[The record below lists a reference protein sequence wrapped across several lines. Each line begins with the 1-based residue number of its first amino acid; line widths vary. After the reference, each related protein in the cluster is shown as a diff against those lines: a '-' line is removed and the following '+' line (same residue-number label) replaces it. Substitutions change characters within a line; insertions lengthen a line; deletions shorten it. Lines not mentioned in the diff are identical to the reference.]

1 MDFEYFCR
9 VKRCLHIVSFL
20 VGLAMLVACSKP
32 AEVPEPAVPEAPRRV
47 EGPTLALSQIDTLM
61 WHQPDSAFAVM
72 MEFAASLEADSL
84 DVFEGHYCQV
94 LIAELLYKNYYKQ
107 SNRKELL
114 KAVAYFDSLN
124 FTPNDT
130 PTPKSLIAGAD
141 PLSPTRNDNIVFL
154 AARAHYMNGV
164 GFYERDS
171 VVAACG
177 EYLKALEVVET
188 HFPGIE
194 TQDVA
199 SLQVEHLP
207 RFMDL
212 TYCRLAELFS
222 DQFMQEPAIVCCK
235 KALAY
240 KRIEPVPQLFY
251 CRSLEFLG
259 RQYSKLNLYDSA
271 AYCFD
276 EALRLL
282 PDTNNLVYR
291 DVVSQ
296 YALLKYET
304 EEDGESFIQ
313 DLKCMMAQAA
323 DESERLTR
331 YLAIGAIYM
340 DKGLNDSALVY
351 LVPMFENKDNAVKQ
365 RVAASYL
372 HEIYQ
377 SKGDTVKAAQFAVY
391 LAENSVSQGESNAQ
405 VSQLNDLFQQYLQWE
420 QEKAEAERRQAEQ
433 LAARRRLVRGV
444 VTAMVVLLVLG
455 LGLWWWMAKRR
466 KEHEAETQTLNVE
479 KQQLQTRVDDALQQ
493 LQTVDD
499 ALQQLQTQ
507 ADDALQQARA
517 MLPQRANEIYSSKV
531 ENRLER
537 IMAEFE
543 AAYPKALEK
552 LAAAHPELNEV
563 ERQIAVLNFLHFR
576 AKEEANLTGYTE
588 GTTLKYRSNLNK
600 KAGSDPISA
609 LLAEGKI

>member
-1 MDFEYFCR
+1 MKLRDYIG
-9 VKRCLHIVSFL
+9 IVLMVL
-20 VGLAMLVACSKP
+20 VVGCNTPPPVGHPQIPLTPLKGGS
-32 AEVPEPAVPEAPRRV
+32 EG
-47 EGPTLALSQIDTLM
+47 EGPAHMTSPRPSPGGEGVASLMLEGIDSLM
-61 WHQPDSAFAVM
+61 WVEADSALKVM
-72 MEFAASLEADSL
+72 MEFAASPEADSL

-94 LIAELLYKNYYKQ
+94 MVAELLFKNYYKQ
-107 SNRKELL
+107 SNREEVL
-114 KAVAYFDSLN
+114 KAVHYFDSIVAADEADRRKA
-124 FTPNDT
+124 DT
-130 PTPKSLIAGAD
+130 RGVSVQRDA
-141 PLSPTRNDNIVFL
+141 FL
-154 AARAHYMNGV
+154 AARAYYINGV

-171 VVAACG
+171 LIEACG
-177 EYLKALEVVET
+177 EYLKALEIVET

-222 DQFMQEPAIVCCK
+222 DQFIQEPAIVCCK

-259 RQYSKLNLYDSA
+259 RQFSKLNLYDSA

-331 YLAIGAIYM
+331 YLTIGAIYM
-340 DKGLNDSALVY
+340 DKGLNDSALKY
-351 LVPMFENKDNAVKQ
+351 LTPVFMYKDDDISVKK
-365 RVAASYL
+365 AARCL
-372 HEIYQ
+372 REIYQ
-377 SKGDTVKAAQFAVY
+377 SKGDTEKAAQFAMY
-391 LAENSVSQGESNAQ
+391 QAENESLESESNALA
-405 VSQLNDLFQQYLQWE
+405 SRLNDMFQSHIEWE
-420 QEKAEAERRQAEQ
+420 KEKAETERKLAEQ
-433 LAARRRLVRGV
+433 EAARQRWRRGLV
-444 VTAMVVLLVLG
+444 VTVGVLMVLG
-455 LGLWWWMAKRR
+455 LGLWWWTAKRR
-466 KEHEAETQTLNVE
+466 KEHEAETQTLNEE
-479 KQQLQTRVDDALQQ
+479 KQLLQTQRDDALQR

-537 IMAEFE
+537 IMDEFE
-543 AAYPKALEK
+543 AAYPKALEQ
-552 LAAAHPELNEV
+552 LAAAHPDLTPT
-563 ERQIAVLNFLHFR
+563 ERRIFVLSHLQFR
-576 AKEEANLTGYTE
+576 AKEMADLLGLSENTVNQYRYNLRKKTE
-588 GTTLKYRSNLNK
+588 NASF
-600 KAGSDPISA
+600 SA
-609 LLAEGKI
+609 FLD

>member
-1 MDFEYFCR
+1 MKTY
-9 VKRCLHIVSFL
+9 LHIVVLLSL
-20 VGLAMLVACSKP
+20 MVVGCARTVDDGVEEVVATPSLLK
-32 AEVPEPAVPEAPRRV
+32 
-47 EGPTLALSQIDTLM
+47 LSAIDSLM
-61 WHQPDSAFAVM
+61 WWRADSALAVM
-72 MEFAASLEADSL
+72 LEFAGSEAADSM

-94 LIAELLYKNYYKQ
+94 LIAELLYKNFYKQ

-114 KAVAYFDSLN
+114 KAVRYFDSI
-124 FTPNDT
+124 DD
-130 PTPKSLIAGAD
+130 G
-141 PLSPTRNDNIVFL
+141 FL

-188 HFPGIE
+188 HFPNLE

-199 SLQVEHLP
+199 SLRVEHLP
-207 RFMDL
+207 RFMGL
-212 TYCRLAELFS
+212 TYGRLAELFS
-222 DQFMQEPAIVCCK
+222 GQFMQEPAIVCCK
-235 KALAY
+235 RALEFQE
-240 KRIEPVPQLFY
+240 IEPGSPLNQSGLLY
-251 CRSLEFLG
+251 LLG
-259 RQYSKLNLYDSA
+259 KQYDKLNQYDSA
-271 AYCFD
+271 AYYYD

-291 DVVSQ
+291 DLVSQ
-296 YALLKYET
+296 YAILKYET
-304 EEDGESFIQ
+304 ENDAESFIQ
-313 DLKCMMAQAA
+313 DLGCMVAQAA
-323 DESERLTR
+323 DESEKLTR
-331 YLAIGAIYM
+331 YLTIGAFYA
-340 DKGLNDSALVY
+340 DVGQNDSALKY
-351 LVPMFENKDNAVKQ
+351 LTPVFMYKDDYQ
-365 RVAASYL
+365 MTREAARCMRD
-372 HEIYQ
+372 IYQ
-377 SKGDTVKAAQFAVY
+377 SQGDSLKVIQYAMY
-391 LAENSVSQGESNAQ
+391 LTDNEVHEGESNAQ
-405 VSQLNDLFQQYLQWE
+405 VSQLNELFQRHLQWK
-420 QEKAEAERRQAEQ
+420 QKKAESERKLAEQ

-444 VTAMVVLLVLG
+444 VTAVVVLLVLG
-455 LGLWWWMAKRR
+455 VGVWWWMAKRR
-466 KEHEAETQTLNVE
+466 KEHEAETQTWHEE

-517 MLPQRANEIYSSKV
+517 MLPQRVNEIYSSKV

-537 IMAEFE
+537 IMAEFK
-543 AAYPKALEK
+543 AAYPKALER

-563 ERQIAVLNFLHFR
+563 ERQMAVLNFLHFR

>member
-1 MDFEYFCR
+1 MRKLIYVVLLVVVLAGCTPPGPLSEGEGLPHTTSPRPSPGGEGVASRELENIDSLMWWRADSALR
-9 VKRCLHIVSFL
+9 V
-20 VGLAMLVACSKP
+20 MLEFAGS
-32 AEVPEPAVPEAPRRV
+32 PEA
-47 EGPTLALSQIDTLM
+47 E
-61 WHQPDSAFAVM
+61 
-72 MEFAASLEADSL
+72 SLNE
-84 DVFEGHYCQV
+84 FEGHYCQV
-94 LIAELLYKNYYKQ
+94 LVAELLFKNDYRQ
-107 SNRKELL
+107 SNREEVL
-114 KAVAYFDSLN
+114 KAVRYFDSIVN
-124 FTPNDT
+124 VADGRNADVR
-130 PTPKSLIAGAD
+130 GA
-141 PLSPTRNDNIVFL
+141 SVQGRNAFL
-154 AARAHYMNGV
+154 AARAHYINGV
-164 GFYERDS
+164 GLYERDS

-177 EYLKALEVVET
+177 EYLKALEIVET
-188 HFPGIE
+188 HFPNLE

-222 DQFMQEPAIVCCK
+222 GQFMQEPAIVCCK

-296 YALLKYET
+296 YAILKYEI

-331 YLAIGAIYM
+331 YLTIGAIYM
-340 DKGLNDSALVY
+340 DKGLNDSALKY
-351 LVPMFENKDNAVKQ
+351 LTPVFMYKDDDISVKK
-365 RVAASYL
+365 AARCL
-372 HEIYQ
+372 REIYQ
-377 SKGDTVKAAQFAVY
+377 SKGDTEKAAQFAMY
-391 LAENSVSQGESNAQ
+391 QAENESLESESNALA
-405 VSQLNDLFQQYLQWE
+405 SRLYDMFQSHIEWE
-420 QEKAEAERRQAEQ
+420 KEKAETERKLAEQ
-433 LAARRRLVRGV
+433 EAARQRWRRGLV
-444 VTAMVVLLVLG
+444 VTVGVLMVLG
-455 LGLWWWMAKRR
+455 LGLWWWTAKRR
-466 KEHEAETQTLNVE
+466 KEHEAETQTWHEE
-479 KQQLQTRVDDALQQ
+479 KQQLQTQVDDALQQ

-507 ADDALQQARA
+507 ADDAMQQARA
-517 MLPQRANEIYSSKV
+517 MLPQRVNEIYSSKV

-543 AAYPKALEK
+543 AAYPKALER

-563 ERQIAVLNFLHFR
+563 ERQMAVLNFLHFR

>member
-9 VKRCLHIVSFL
+9 VKMCLHIVSFL

-72 MEFAASLEADSL
+72 MEFAASPEADSL
-84 DVFEGHYCQV
+84 DEFEGHYCQV

-107 SNRKELL
+107 SNRMELL
-114 KAVAYFDSLN
+114 NAVAYFDSLN

-188 HFPGIE
+188 HFPNLE

-199 SLQVEHLP
+199 SLRVEHLP
-207 RFMDL
+207 RFMGL
-212 TYCRLAELFS
+212 TYGRLAELFS
-222 DQFMQEPAIVCCK
+222 GQFMQEPAIVCCK
-235 KALAY
+235 RALEFQE
-240 KRIEPVPQLFY
+240 IEPGSPLNQSGLLY
-251 CRSLEFLG
+251 LLG
-259 RQYSKLNLYDSA
+259 KQYDKLNQYDSA
-271 AYCFD
+271 AYYYD

-291 DVVSQ
+291 DLVSQ
-296 YALLKYET
+296 YAILKYET
-304 EEDGESFIQ
+304 ENDAESFIQ
-313 DLKCMMAQAA
+313 DLGCMVAQAA
-323 DESERLTR
+323 DESEKLTR
-331 YLAIGAIYM
+331 YLTIGAFYA
-340 DKGLNDSALVY
+340 DVGQNDSALKY
-351 LVPMFENKDNAVKQ
+351 LTPVFMYKDDYQ
-365 RVAASYL
+365 MTREAARCMRD
-372 HEIYQ
+372 IYQ
-377 SKGDTVKAAQFAVY
+377 SQGDSLKVIQYAMY
-391 LAENSVSQGESNAQ
+391 LTDNEVHEGESNAQ
-405 VSQLNDLFQQYLQWE
+405 VSQLNELFQRHLQWK
-420 QEKAEAERRQAEQ
+420 QKKAESERKLAEQ

-444 VTAMVVLLVLG
+444 VTAVVVLLVLG
-455 LGLWWWMAKRR
+455 LGLWWWMARR
-466 KEHEAETQTLNVE
+466 KKEHEAETQTLHEE

-517 MLPQRANEIYSSKV
+517 MLPQRVNEIYSSKV

-537 IMAEFE
+537 IMAEFK
-543 AAYPKALEK
+543 AAYPKALEQ

-563 ERQIAVLNFLHFR
+563 ERQMAVLNFLHFR

>member
-1 MDFEYFCR
+1 M
-9 VKRCLHIVSFL
+9 VVM
-20 VGLAMLVACSKP
+20 VGCTPP
-32 AEVPEPAVPEAPRRV
+32 APLSEGDGPAHEAL
-47 EGPTLALSQIDTLM
+47 ENIDSLM
-61 WHQPDSAFAVM
+61 WV
-72 MEFAASLEADSL
+72 EADSAL
-84 DVFEGHYCQV
+84 KVMLEFAGSEAADSLGEFEGHYCQV
-94 LIAELLYKNYYKQ
+94 MVAELLFKNDYKQ
-107 SNRKELL
+107 SNRTEVL
-114 KAVAYFDSLN
+114 KAVGYFDSI
-124 FTPNDT
+124 DD
-130 PTPKSLIAGAD
+130 G
-141 PLSPTRNDNIVFL
+141 FL
-154 AARAHYMNGV
+154 AARAHYINGV

-177 EYLKALEVVET
+177 EYLKALEIVET
-188 HFPGIE
+188 HSPGIE

-331 YLAIGAIYM
+331 YLTIGAIYM
-340 DKGLNDSALVY
+340 DKGLNDSALKY
-351 LVPMFENKDNAVKQ
+351 LTPVFMYKDDDISVKK
-365 RVAASYL
+365 AARCL
-372 HEIYQ
+372 REIYQ
-377 SKGDTVKAAQFAVY
+377 SKGDSLKVIQYAMY
-391 LAENSVSQGESNAQ
+391 LTDNEVHEGESNAQ
-405 VSQLNDLFQQYLQWE
+405 VSQLNELFQRHLQWK
-420 QEKAEAERRQAEQ
+420 QKKAESERKLAEQ

-444 VTAMVVLLVLG
+444 VTAVVVLLVLG
-455 LGLWWWMAKRR
+455 VGVWWWMAKRR
-466 KEHEAETQTLNVE
+466 KEHEAEAQILNEE
-479 KQQLQTRVDDALQQ
+479 KQQLQTQV
-493 LQTVDD
+493 
-499 ALQQLQTQ
+499 
-507 ADDALQQARA
+507 DDALQQARA
-517 MLPQRANEIYSSKV
+517 MLPQRVNEIYSSKV
-531 ENRLER
+531 GDRLER
-537 IMAEFE
+537 IMDEFE
-543 AAYPKALEK
+543 AAYPKALEQ

-600 KAGSDPISA
+600 KAGSDPIST

>member
-72 MEFAASLEADSL
+72 MEFAASPEADSL
-84 DVFEGHYCQV
+84 DEFEGHYCQV

-107 SNRKELL
+107 SNRMELL

-171 VVAACG
+171 VVAACA

-188 HFPGIE
+188 HFPNLE

-199 SLQVEHLP
+199 SLRVEHLP
-207 RFMDL
+207 RFMGL
-212 TYCRLAELFS
+212 TYGRLAELFS
-222 DQFMQEPAIVCCK
+222 GQFMQEPAIVCCK
-235 KALAY
+235 RALEFQE
-240 KRIEPVPQLFY
+240 IEPGSPLNQS
-251 CRSLEFLG
+251 SLLYLLG
-259 RQYSKLNLYDSA
+259 KQYDKLNQYDSA
-271 AYCFD
+271 AYYYD

-291 DVVSQ
+291 DLVSQ
-296 YALLKYET
+296 YAILKYET
-304 EEDGESFIQ
+304 ENDAESFIQ
-313 DLKCMMAQAA
+313 DLGCMVAQAA
-323 DESERLTR
+323 DESEKLTR
-331 YLAIGAIYM
+331 YLTIGAFYA
-340 DKGLNDSALVY
+340 DVGQNDSALKY
-351 LVPMFENKDNAVKQ
+351 LTPVFMYKDDYQ
-365 RVAASYL
+365 MTREAARCMRD
-372 HEIYQ
+372 IYQ
-377 SKGDTVKAAQFAVY
+377 SQGDSLKVIQYAMY
-391 LAENSVSQGESNAQ
+391 LTDNEVHEGESNAQ
-405 VSQLNDLFQQYLQWE
+405 VSQLNELFQRHLQWK
-420 QEKAEAERRQAEQ
+420 QKKAESERKLAEQ

-444 VTAMVVLLVLG
+444 VTAVVVLLVVG
-455 LGLWWWMAKRR
+455 LGLWWWLAKRK
-466 KEHEAETQTLNVE
+466 KEHEAETQTWHME
-479 KQQLQTRVDDALQQ
+479 KQQLQTQ
-493 LQTVDD
+493 VDD

-517 MLPQRANEIYSSKV
+517 MLPQRVNEIYSSKV

-537 IMAEFE
+537 IMDEFE
-543 AAYPKALEK
+543 AAYPKALER

-563 ERQIAVLNFLHFR
+563 ERQMAVLNFLHFR
-576 AKEEANLTGYTE
+576 AKEEANLTVYTE

>member
-32 AEVPEPAVPEAPRRV
+32 AEVPEPAVPEVPRRV
-47 EGPTLALSQIDTLM
+47 EGQTLALSQIDTLM

-72 MEFAASLEADSL
+72 MEFAASPEADSL
-84 DVFEGHYCQV
+84 DEFEGHYCQV

-107 SNRKELL
+107 SNRMDLL

-130 PTPKSLIAGAD
+130 PTPKSLIEGAD

-188 HFPGIE
+188 HFPNLE

-199 SLQVEHLP
+199 SLRVEHLP
-207 RFMDL
+207 RFMGL
-212 TYCRLAELFS
+212 TYGRLAELFS
-222 DQFMQEPAIVCCK
+222 GQFMQEPAIVCCK
-235 KALAY
+235 RALEFQE
-240 KRIEPVPQLFY
+240 IEPGSPLNQSGLLY
-251 CRSLEFLG
+251 LLG
-259 RQYSKLNLYDSA
+259 KQYDKLNQYDSA
-271 AYCFD
+271 AYYYD

-291 DVVSQ
+291 DLVSQ
-296 YALLKYET
+296 YAILKYET
-304 EEDGESFIQ
+304 ENDAESFIQ
-313 DLKCMMAQAA
+313 DLGCMVAQAA
-323 DESERLTR
+323 DESEKLTR
-331 YLAIGAIYM
+331 YLTIGAFYA
-340 DKGLNDSALVY
+340 DVGQNDSALKY
-351 LVPMFENKDNAVKQ
+351 LTPVFMYKDDYQ
-365 RVAASYL
+365 MTREAARCMRD
-372 HEIYQ
+372 IYQ
-377 SKGDTVKAAQFAVY
+377 SQGDSLKVIQYAMY
-391 LAENSVSQGESNAQ
+391 LTDNEVHEGESNAQ
-405 VSQLNDLFQQYLQWE
+405 VSQLNELFQRHLQWK
-420 QEKAEAERRQAEQ
+420 QKKAESERMLAEQ

-444 VTAMVVLLVLG
+444 VTAVVVLLVVG
-455 LGLWWWMAKRR
+455 LGLWWWMARR
-466 KEHEAETQTLNVE
+466 KKEHEAETQTWHEE

-507 ADDALQQARA
+507 ANDALQQARS
-517 MLPQRANEIYSSKV
+517 MLPQRVNEIYSSKV

-537 IMAEFE
+537 IMAEFK
-543 AAYPKALEK
+543 AAYPKALER

-563 ERQIAVLNFLHFR
+563 ERQMAVLNFLHFR

>member
-1 MDFEYFCR
+1 M
-9 VKRCLHIVSFL
+9 KWCLHIVSFL
-20 VGLAMLVACSKP
+20 VGLAMLVARSKP
-32 AEVPEPAVPEAPRRV
+32 TKVEVPEPVVAEPCRSV
-47 EGPTLALSQIDTLM
+47 EGPILALSQIDTLM
-61 WHQPDSAFAVM
+61 WHQPDSALTVM
-72 MEFAASLEADSL
+72 MEFAGSPEADSL
-84 DVFEGHYCQV
+84 NEFEGHYCQL
-94 LIAELLYKNYYKQ
+94 LIAELLFKNDYGQ
-107 SNRKELL
+107 SNREEVL
-114 KAVAYFDSLN
+114 KAVGYFDSIVGM
-124 FTPNDT
+124 D
-130 PTPKSLIAGAD
+130 GAD
-141 PLSPTRNDNIVFL
+141 ARGASLQRDAFL
-154 AARAHYMNGV
+154 AARAHYINGV

-171 VVAACG
+171 VVEACE
-177 EYLKALEVVET
+177 EYLKALEIVET

-331 YLAIGAIYM
+331 YLTIGAIYM
-340 DKGLNDSALVY
+340 DKGLNDSALKY
-351 LVPMFENKDNAVKQ
+351 LTPVFMYKDDDISVKK
-365 RVAASYL
+365 AARCL
-372 HEIYQ
+372 REIYQ
-377 SKGDTVKAAQFAVY
+377 SKGDTEKAAQFAMY
-391 LAENSVSQGESNAQ
+391 QAENESLERESNALA
-405 VSQLNDLFQQYLQWE
+405 SRLNDMFQSHIEWE
-420 QEKAEAERRQAEQ
+420 KEKAETERKLAEQ
-433 LAARRRLVRGV
+433 EAARQRWRRGLAVTV
-444 VTAMVVLLVLG
+444 VVVMALG

-466 KEHEAETQTLNVE
+466 KEHETETQTLNEE
-479 KQQLQTRVDDALQQ
+479 KQQLQTQRDDALQQ

-531 ENRLER
+531 GNRLER
-537 IMAEFE
+537 IMDEFE
-543 AAYPKALEK
+543 AAYPEAMGRV
-552 LAAAHPELNEV
+552 AAAHPDLTQT
-563 ERQIAVLNFLHFR
+563 ERRIFVLSHLQFR
-576 AKEEANLTGYTE
+576 AKEMADLLGLSENTVNQYRYNLRKKTE
-588 GTTLKYRSNLNK
+588 NTSF
-600 KAGSDPISA
+600 SA
-609 LLAEGKI
+609 FLD

>member
-1 MDFEYFCR
+1 MKTY
-9 VKRCLHIVSFL
+9 LHIVVLLSL
-20 VGLAMLVACSKP
+20 MVVGCARTVDDGVEEVVATPSLLK
-32 AEVPEPAVPEAPRRV
+32 
-47 EGPTLALSQIDTLM
+47 LSAIDSLM
-61 WHQPDSAFAVM
+61 WWRADSALAVM
-72 MEFAASLEADSL
+72 MEFAGSEAADSL

-94 LIAELLYKNYYKQ
+94 LIAELLYKNFYKQ

-114 KAVAYFDSLN
+114 KAVRYFDSI
-124 FTPNDT
+124 DD
-130 PTPKSLIAGAD
+130 G
-141 PLSPTRNDNIVFL
+141 FL

-188 HFPGIE
+188 HFPNLE

-199 SLQVEHLP
+199 SLRVEHLP
-207 RFMDL
+207 RFMGL
-212 TYCRLAELFS
+212 TYGRLAELFS
-222 DQFMQEPAIVCCK
+222 GQFMQEPAIVCCK
-235 KALAY
+235 RALEFQE
-240 KRIEPVPQLFY
+240 IEPGSPLNQSGLLY
-251 CRSLEFLG
+251 LLG
-259 RQYSKLNLYDSA
+259 KQYDKLNQYDSA
-271 AYCFD
+271 AYYYD

-291 DVVSQ
+291 DLVSQ
-296 YALLKYET
+296 YAILKYET
-304 EEDGESFIQ
+304 ENDAESFIQ
-313 DLKCMMAQAA
+313 DLGCMVAQAA
-323 DESERLTR
+323 DESEKLTR
-331 YLAIGAIYM
+331 YLTIGAFYA
-340 DKGLNDSALVY
+340 DVGQNDSALKY
-351 LVPMFENKDNAVKQ
+351 LTPVFMYKDDYQ
-365 RVAASYL
+365 MTREAARCMRD
-372 HEIYQ
+372 IYQ
-377 SKGDTVKAAQFAVY
+377 SQGDSLKVIQYAMY
-391 LAENSVSQGESNAQ
+391 LTDNEVHEGESNAQ
-405 VSQLNDLFQQYLQWE
+405 VSQLNELFQRHLQWK
-420 QEKAEAERRQAEQ
+420 QKKAESERKLAEQ

-444 VTAMVVLLVLG
+444 VTAVVVLLVLG
-455 LGLWWWMAKRR
+455 VGVWWWMAKRR
-466 KEHEAETQTLNVE
+466 KEHEAETQTWHEE

-517 MLPQRANEIYSSKV
+517 MLPQRVNEIYSSKV

-537 IMAEFE
+537 IMAEFK
-543 AAYPKALEK
+543 AAYPKALER

-563 ERQIAVLNFLHFR
+563 ERQMAVLNFLHFR

>member
-1 MDFEYFCR
+1 M
-9 VKRCLHIVSFL
+9 SFL
-20 VGLAMLVACSKP
+20 IGLAMLVACSQPTKV
-32 AEVPEPAVPEAPRRV
+32 EVPEPV
-47 EGPTLALSQIDTLM
+47 EGPILTLSQIDTLM
-61 WHQPDSAFAVM
+61 WHQPDSALAVM
-72 MEFAASLEADSL
+72 MEFAASPVADSL
-84 DVFEGHYCQV
+84 NAFEGHYCQV
-94 LIAELLYKNYYKQ
+94 MVAELLFKNDYKQ
-107 SNRKELL
+107 SNRTEVL
-114 KAVAYFDSLN
+114 KAVRYFDSIVN
-124 FTPNDT
+124 VADGRNADVRG
-130 PTPKSLIAGAD
+130 KADARGA
-141 PLSPTRNDNIVFL
+141 SVQGRNAFL
-154 AARAHYMNGV
+154 AARAHYINGV

-171 VVAACG
+171 VVEACG
-177 EYLKALEVVET
+177 EYLKALEIVET

-331 YLAIGAIYM
+331 YLTIGAIYM
-340 DKGLNDSALVY
+340 DKGLNDSALKY
-351 LVPMFENKDNAVKQ
+351 LTPVFMYKDDDISVKK
-365 RVAASYL
+365 AARCL
-372 HEIYQ
+372 REIYQ
-377 SKGDTVKAAQFAVY
+377 SKGDNEKAAQFAMY
-391 LAENSVSQGESNAQ
+391 QAENESLERESNALA
-405 VSQLNDLFQQYLQWE
+405 SRLNDMFQSHIEWE
-420 QEKAEAERRQAEQ
+420 KEKAETERKLAEQ
-433 LAARRRLVRGV
+433 EAARQRWRRGLAVTV
-444 VTAMVVLLVLG
+444 VVVMALG
-455 LGLWWWMAKRR
+455 LGLWWWTAKRR
-466 KEHEAETQTLNVE
+466 KEHETETQTWHEE
-479 KQQLQTRVDDALQQ
+479 KQQLQTQ
-493 LQTVDD
+493 VDD

-517 MLPQRANEIYSSKV
+517 MLPQRVNEIYSSKV

-537 IMAEFE
+537 IMAEFK
-543 AAYPKALEK
+543 AAYPKALER

-563 ERQIAVLNFLHFR
+563 ERQMAVLNFLHFR

>member
-1 MDFEYFCR
+1 MA
-9 VKRCLHIVSFL
+9 VM
-20 VGLAMLVACSKP
+20 VGCNTPPDPLSEGEGLPHTTSPRPSPGGEGGDSP
-32 AEVPEPAVPEAPRRV
+32 ALT
-47 EGPTLALSQIDTLM
+47 GTLSQRGTASLMLENIDSLM
-61 WHQPDSAFAVM
+61 WVQADSTLKVM
-72 MEFAASLEADSL
+72 LEFAGSDEVDSL
-84 DVFEGHYCQV
+84 DEFEGHYCQV
-94 LIAELLYKNYYKQ
+94 LVAELLFKNDYAQ
-107 SNRKELL
+107 SNRTEVL
-114 KAVAYFDSLN
+114 KAVGYFDSIVDLR
-124 FTPNDT
+124 
-130 PTPKSLIAGAD
+130 GAD
-141 PLSPTRNDNIVFL
+141 TRGVSPQKDVAVREREAFL
-154 AARAHYMNGV
+154 AARAHYINGV
-164 GFYERDS
+164 GLYERDS

-177 EYLKALEVVET
+177 EYLKALEIVKT

-259 RQYSKLNLYDSA
+259 RQFSKLNLYDSA

-331 YLAIGAIYM
+331 YLTIGAIYM
-340 DKGLNDSALVY
+340 DKGLNDSALKY
-351 LVPMFENKDNAVKQ
+351 LTPVFMYKDDDISVKK
-365 RVAASYL
+365 AARCL
-372 HEIYQ
+372 REIYQ
-377 SKGDTVKAAQFAVY
+377 SKGDTEKAAQFAMY
-391 LAENSVSQGESNAQ
+391 QAENESLESESNALA
-405 VSQLNDLFQQYLQWE
+405 SRLNDMFQSHIEWE
-420 QEKAEAERRQAEQ
+420 KEKAETERKLAEQ
-433 LAARRRLVRGV
+433 EAARLRWRRGLV
-444 VTAMVVLLVLG
+444 VTVGVLMVLG
-455 LGLWWWMAKRR
+455 LGLWWWTAKRR
-466 KEHEAETQTLNVE
+466 KEHEAETQTLNEE
-479 KQQLQTRVDDALQQ
+479 KQLLQTQRDDALQQ

-507 ADDALQQARA
+507 ADDALQQVRA
-517 MLPQRANEIYSSKV
+517 MLPQRVADLYRAKV
-531 ENRLER
+531 PNRLER

-543 AAYPKALEK
+543 AAYPKALER

-576 AKEEANLTGYTE
+576 AKEEADLTGYTE